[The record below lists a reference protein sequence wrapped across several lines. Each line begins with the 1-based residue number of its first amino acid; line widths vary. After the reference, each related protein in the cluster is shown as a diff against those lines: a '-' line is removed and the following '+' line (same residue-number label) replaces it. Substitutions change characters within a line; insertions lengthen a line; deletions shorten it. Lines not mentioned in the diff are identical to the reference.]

1 MEYIMTVNAL
11 STIELSH
18 IETNTDDNETFDIP
32 IDISDIINICKEYSK
47 LGWQIQNQIEEITE
61 QGIEEAIL
69 NGTVK
74 VSALPH
80 IKDFLTSVSDNAYFG
95 DAADQAKECISLIE
109 SFELK
114 NPLLFKTSTN

>member
-1 MEYIMTVNAL
+1 MEYIMPVDAL

-18 IETNTDDNETFDIP
+18 VENNTDNNETFDIP

-47 LGWQIQNQIEEITE
+47 LGWQIQKQIEEITE
-61 QGIEEAIL
+61 LGIEEAI
-69 NGTVK
+69 NSGTVK
-74 VSALPH
+74 ITAIPH

-95 DAADQAKECISLIE
+95 DAADQAKECIALIE

-114 NPLLFKTSTN
+114 NPLLFKTSAN